1 MPLKTAPSR
10 WTTDR
15 EPTPKSLSR
24 QQADPLLK
32 GSNQTGDGEH
42 CVPAGVVARVREAA
56 ERPFQLYDFKRP
68 RLFSQSQIQVFSQIH
83 DAFARDFSG
92 YLSAQL
98 RTPVDITLAATE
110 QIVYAEYVA
119 ASALPAALYVIQAE
133 GHQHQAVF
141 ELEPRLVIYAVEKL
155 FGGTGAFLQQPR
167 AVSQIEQCIMRRV
180 ITRALQKLGKAWE
193 PVAEIKLSEKGF
205 ESSAEF
211 AAIASDAEPVLV
223 SSFEVKVHDQ
233 RSFIKICYPYLL
245 LKHIIGGKG
254 RRREITGAI
263 ADVPDPVRQRYEDT
277 LRGTKAELRAE
288 LGRTRLPVQE
298 LMQLQPGD
306 VIPLEQ
312 RTRDAI
318 PVYVG
323 EQERFRAAA
332 GVSGRRRALRILD
345 TVKPP
350 KTDAPD
356 DQ

>member
-1 MPLKTAPSR
+1 MPLKTAPPR

-15 EPTPKSLSR
+15 EPTPKSLSLKK
-24 QQADPLLK
+24 ADPLLN
-32 GSNQTGDGEH
+32 GSDQASGDH
-42 CVPAGVVARVREAA
+42 RVPAGVAVRAREAA
-56 ERPFQLYDFKRP
+56 ERPFQPYDFKRP
-68 RLFSQSQIQVFSQIH
+68 RLFSQSQVQVFSQVH
-83 DAFARDFSG
+83 DAFARDFSA

-98 RTPVDITLAATE
+98 RSPVDITLAATE

-119 ASALPAALYVIQAE
+119 ASTLPAALYVIQAE
-133 GHQHQAVF
+133 GHQHQAIF

-167 AVSQIEQCIMRRV
+167 AVSQIEQSVMRRV
-180 ITRALQKLGKAWE
+180 MTRALQKLGKAWE
-193 PVAEIKLSEKGF
+193 QVAEIKLSEKGF
-205 ESSAEF
+205 EGSAEF

-223 SSFEVKVHDQ
+223 ISFEVRVQDQ
-233 RSFIKICYPYLL
+233 RSFINICYPYLL
-245 LKHIIGGKG
+245 LKQIIGRKG
-254 RRREITGAI
+254 RRQEIAGTM
-263 ADVPDPVRQRYEDT
+263 ADVPAPVRQGYEDT
-277 LRGTKAELRAE
+277 LRCTKAELRAE

-332 GVSGRRRALRILD
+332 GISGRRRALRILD

-350 KTDAPD
+350 KTDVPD